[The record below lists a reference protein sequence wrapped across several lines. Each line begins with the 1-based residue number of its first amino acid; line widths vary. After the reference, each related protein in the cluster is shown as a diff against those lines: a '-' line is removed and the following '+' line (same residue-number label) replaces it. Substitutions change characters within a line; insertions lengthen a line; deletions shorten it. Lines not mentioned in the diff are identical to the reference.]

1 MKCLYI
7 HRRKSDL
14 TPFYIGVGISSRPY
28 NFSNRNEIWKSEYIK
43 HDCVVD
49 ILHFSS
55 DVDFLFKKE
64 KELIFEYGRIL
75 DGTGILSNISTGGKG
90 GIGCKMSESNKEK
103 IRLRMT
109 GKKMS
114 EETKAKLSKSK
125 TGKSIPIE
133 VRNKMSES
141 HKKRD
146 YFHSGFGKKILDI
159 ETGILYGNIR
169 LACEALNLNMN
180 SIQKKIVRNKY
191 NRLRYEQAN

>member
-1 MKCLYI
+1 
-7 HRRKSDL
+7 
-14 TPFYIGVGISSRPY
+14 
-28 NFSNRNEIWKSEYIK
+28 
-43 HDCVVD
+43 
-49 ILHFSS
+49 
-55 DVDFLFKKE
+55 
-64 KELIFEYGRIL
+64 
-75 DGTGILSNISTGGKG
+75 
-90 GIGCKMSESNKEK
+90 
-103 IRLRMT
+103 MT

-125 TGKSIPIE
+125 TGKSIPVE